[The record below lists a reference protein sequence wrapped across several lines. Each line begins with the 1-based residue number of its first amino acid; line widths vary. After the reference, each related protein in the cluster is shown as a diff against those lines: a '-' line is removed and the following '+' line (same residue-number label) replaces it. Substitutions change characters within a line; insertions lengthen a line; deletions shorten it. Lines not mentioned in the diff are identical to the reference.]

1 MGRRRA
7 PATIFMSPRG
17 QREPVKLDADGL
29 YARAVRLLASRARA
43 AAELQRLLA
52 PRAAGPEALHAA
64 MARLRDHG
72 YLDDRRFAEAFARYR
87 REAEAWG
94 PARCRRELARR
105 GVPDALIAAA
115 IAAAYGESDE
125 AALLAAYI
133 RRKRLRRPD
142 TPAQAASL
150 FRRLWQAGYATS
162 TIYAALRAWRLD
174 PEWLDGLDAPEPAD
188 E

>member
-1 MGRRRA
+1 MPRTASSA
-7 PATIFMSPRG
+7 P
-17 QREPVKLDADGL
+17 LDADGL
-29 YARAVRLLASRARA
+29 YARGVRLLASRARA
-43 AAELQRLLA
+43 TVELQRLLA
-52 PRAAGPEALHAA
+52 PRAASPEALQAA

-87 REAEAWG
+87 RDAEAWG

-105 GVPDALIAAA
+105 GVADAVIAAA
-115 IAAAYGESDE
+115 VTAAYGESEE
-125 AALLAAYI
+125 ASLLAAYI
-133 RRKRLRRPD
+133 RRKRLRRPE

-150 FRRLWQAGYATS
+150 FRRLWQAGYTTS
-162 TIYAALRAWRLD
+162 VIHAALRAWRLD